1 MVRPLSNQEILD
13 AVVEVVK
20 RYLPD
25 CRIYLFGSRARGTAS
40 QRSDFDFA
48 LECKSKIPFSL
59 MAKITQEVEELPTLK
74 SFDLVDLKITSPEFA
89 QTVKKEGILLYD
101 GLSEGEVREP

>member
-1 MVRPLSNQEILD
+1 MVRPLSDREILN

-25 CRIYLFGSRARGTAS
+25 CRIYLSRARGTAG

-74 SFDLVDLKITSPEFA
+74 SFDLLDLKITSPEFA
-89 QTVKKEGILLYD
+89 KTVRKEGILLYD